1 MYQFTIPQAF
11 WDGECFDAYRWMGA
25 HPSAGP
31 HGEAGWQ
38 FTLFAPAAQ
47 AVSVC
52 GSWPGGEDVPMEKN
66 EAGFWRVY
74 IPGPAEGDCYHYR
87 ITKADG
93 SVQMHADPYAF
104 ASELRPGTASRL
116 TVLSFPFDD
125 GEWMARRDKGR
136 NLPMNIYEVHAG
148 SWKRKPGVPAPDGGE
163 GGW

>member
-38 FTLFAPAAQ
+38 FTLFASAAQ

-74 IPGPAEGDCYHYR
+74 IPGVRLPPWGGGPMRLPISVPA
-87 ITKADG
+87 A
-93 SVQMHADPYAF
+93 AA
-104 ASELRPGTASRL
+104 ASSEKLPWPMAVTAASRR
-116 TVLSFPFDD
+116 S
-125 GEWMARRDKGR
+125 ARQG
-136 NLPMNIYEVHAG
+136 
-148 SWKRKPGVPAPDGGE
+148 
-163 GGW
+163 